1 MGIQPN
7 RNESK
12 DNLSNF
18 NLEEMNAIQVKGNIH
33 SNTTV
38 IIVLG
43 ACENHGDHMPFG
55 ADFIFPME
63 LAKRVAFTIN
73 KNGIGEDIEDSGKRE
88 DKVNGKLIILP
99 PIPYGVSSHHNQ
111 FQMTMSFQPATMIM
125 VIQDILES
133 LIKNHVKRILIL
145 NGHDGNIGPIEV
157 AARNT
162 KDKYPE
168 VVIACLESW
177 WTLIGQIEKN
187 LFDVWNG
194 LGHGG
199 EAETSTMLAT
209 RPELVNMEHAPK
221 EVIPNLPGHDIRI
234 YWKFNELTNIGS
246 TGAPQKASIKKGEE
260 AIKILERVVVSF
272 IKDMDKNNWKYGI
285 RSSS

>member
-1 MGIQPN
+1 MEIQPKRKWN
-7 RNESK
+7 K
-12 DNLSNF
+12 DNPGNF
-18 NLEEMNAIQVKGNIH
+18 KLEEMNAIQIKENVH
-33 SNTTV
+33 SNTTA

-73 KNGIGEDIEDSGKRE
+73 KKGLIDDSDDDDGSS
-88 DKVNGKLIILP
+88 DMGNSNMIILP

-111 FQMTMSFQPATMIM
+111 FQMTMSLKPATMIM

-177 WTLIGQIEKN
+177 WTLIGQIEKD
-187 LFDVWNG
+187 LFNVWNG

-199 EAETSTMLAT
+199 EAETSAMLAT
-209 RPELVNMEHAPK
+209 RPELVNMELAPK
-221 EVIPNLPGHDIRI
+221 EVIPNLPGNDIRI
-234 YWKFNELTNIGS
+234 YWKFNELTNTGS

-260 AIKILERVVVSF
+260 AIRILERVVISF
-272 IKDMDKNNWKYGI
+272 LKDMGQNNWKYGI